1 LTLTQIRSVLKR
13 AGRQRNLDKRAEQI
27 QAGLRTHH
35 LEAPGPVVAAFGA
48 TTKSTVEIL
57 TMVNRQIGELN
68 AVMADHFEQHPDA
81 AIYRSMPG
89 IGTVLGARVLGE
101 FGDDPDRY
109 ANVKSR
115 RNYAATSPLTTASG
129 KTKMVTTRWVR
140 NDRLYDAMIRWAFCS
155 ISTSPGCR
163 RYYQERRDA
172 GDRHYK
178 ALRALANHL
187 AGILHGCL
195 QHHTVYDEDT
205 AWGHRYPSQIDIAA

>member
-1 LTLTQIRSVLKR
+1 
-13 AGRQRNLDKRAEQI
+13 
-27 QAGLRTHH
+27 
-35 LEAPGPVVAAFGA
+35 
-48 TTKSTVEIL
+48 
-57 TMVNRQIGELN
+57 
-68 AVMADHFEQHPDA
+68 
-81 AIYRSMPG
+81 
-89 IGTVLGARVLGE
+89 
-101 FGDDPDRY
+101 
-109 ANVKSR
+109 
-115 RNYAATSPLTTASG
+115 
-129 KTKMVTTRWVR
+129 MVTTRWVR